1 VTWRRAE
8 CAVIFL
14 TQMPGTTTSAALY
27 GLDARPITVEVDV
40 HGGLPRVTVVG
51 LPDASVQEARE
62 RIRSAIKNS
71 GGVFPYGRVTMSL
84 SPAEWRKEGSGFDL
98 PVAIAVLIAT
108 EQIPDIFFDAL
119 MIGELNLAGRIRP
132 TNGVVAIADLAKR
145 LKKKLFVP
153 KENAAEAALISDV
166 EIIPVESLAEVMQIA
181 LSGGAWP
188 RYETQSHLDV
198 VVPPWS
204 TWPTIQGQAAAK
216 RAMTIAAAGGH
227 NVLLMGPPGSGKTLL
242 ARGLRELLPPM
253 SEQEALMVTRIH
265 SVGGHLRSDQA
276 LLVER
281 PFRQPH
287 HTSSVAALVGGGRV
301 PKPGELSLAHHGI
314 LFLDEFAE
322 FSRDHIEALRQPL
335 EDGTVTVSRV
345 AGTSE
350 FPAAGMLV
358 AAMNPCPCGYLHDRQ
373 RPCHCAPSLIRRY
386 QQRISGPVLDRFD
399 LFVSAPRVGA
409 AEVTQKNIGDDP
421 RSQIFQDRQRQ
432 ELRTKDPR
440 VTNSQLRG
448 TALVA
453 ACPLGEPEQ
462 RLLGQAM
469 ERLQFSM
476 RAYHRL
482 MRVSRTIADLAGAE
496 TITTNHIAEALQYRP
511 PLGLFS
517 SSV

>member
-1 VTWRRAE
+1 MTWRRIE
-8 CAVIFL
+8 RAVIFIIAL
-14 TQMPGTTTSAALY
+14 PGTTTSAALY

-51 LPDASVQEARE
+51 LPDTSVQEARE
-62 RIRSAIKNS
+62 RIRSAVKNS
-71 GGVFPYGRVTMSL
+71 GGMFPNTRVTMSL

-98 PVAIAVLIAT
+98 PVAVALLIAT
-108 EQIPDIFFDAL
+108 GQIPDVFADVL
-119 MIGELNLAGRIRP
+119 LIGELNLAGRIRP

-145 LKKKLFVP
+145 SKKKLFVP
-153 KENAAEAALISDV
+153 QENVAEAALISGV
-166 EIIPVESLAEVMQIA
+166 EIVPVKSLEQVMNLA
-181 LSGGAWP
+181 LSGGSWP
-188 RYETQSHLDV
+188 QHDRTSHIQSV
-198 VVPPWS
+198 SPPWS
-204 TWPTIQGQAAAK
+204 TWPTIQGQTAAK

-227 NVLLMGPPGSGKTLL
+227 NVLLMGPPGSGKTML

-265 SVGGHLRSDQA
+265 SVGGHLQSGHSLIA
-276 LLVER
+276 ER

-335 EDGTVTVSRV
+335 EDGIVTVSRV
-345 AGTSE
+345 AGTSQ

-373 RPCHCAPSLIRRY
+373 RPCRCAPSQVRRY

-399 LFVSAPRVGA
+399 LFVAVPRMTA
-409 AEVTQKNIGDDP
+409 TEASTKIQNDDP
-421 RSQIFQDRQRQ
+421 RTDILRARERQQ
-432 ELRTKDPR
+432 HRTGDER
-440 VTNSQLRG
+440 LTNSQLRG
-448 TALVA
+448 IDLVA
-453 ACPLGEPEQ
+453 ACPLGSDEQ

-496 TITTNHIAEALQYRP
+496 SMTTNHIAEALQYRP
-511 PLGLFS
+511 PLGLFTS
-517 SSV
+517 SG

>member
-1 VTWRRAE
+1 MRL
-8 CAVIFL
+8 FL
-14 TQMPGTTTSAALY
+14 LNLVPGTTTSAALY

-40 HGGLPRVTVVG
+40 HAGLPRVTVVG
-51 LPDASVQEARE
+51 LPDASIQEARE
-62 RIRSAIKNS
+62 RIRSAVKNS
-71 GGVFPYGRVTMSL
+71 GGWFPATRVTMSL

-98 PVAIAVLIAT
+98 PVAVALLIT
-108 EQIPDIFFDAL
+108 TGQIPDIFINSL
-119 MIGELNLAGRIRP
+119 LIGELNLAGHVRP
-132 TNGVVAIADLAKR
+132 TNGIVAIADLAKR

-153 KENAAEAALISDV
+153 KENAAEAALISGV
-166 EIIPVESLAEVMQIA
+166 EIIPVESLEQVMNLA
-181 LSGGAWP
+181 LTGDAWP
-188 RYETQSHLDV
+188 KHDEQSKINV
-198 VVPPWS
+198 VAPPWS
-204 TWPTIQGQAAAK
+204 IWPTIQGQTGAK

-227 NVLLMGPPGSGKTLL
+227 NVLLMGPPGSGKTML

-265 SVGGHLRSDQA
+265 SVGGHLRSGQA
-276 LLVER
+276 LIAER

-335 EDGTVTVSRV
+335 EDGVITVSRV
-345 AGTSE
+345 AGTSQ

-373 RPCHCAPSLIRRY
+373 RPCHCAPTQIRRY

-399 LFVSAPRVGA
+399 LFVAVPRVAA
-409 AEVTQKNIGDDP
+409 AEASPTTSVDDP
-421 RSQIFQDRQRQ
+421 RLSIATARQRQ
-432 ELRTKDPR
+432 THRSRDPR
-440 VTNSQLRG
+440 LTNSQLRG
-448 TALVA
+448 VDLVA
-453 ACPLGEPEQ
+453 ACPLGEAEQ
-462 RLLGQAM
+462 KLLGQAM

-482 MRVSRTIADLAGAE
+482 MRVSRTIADLASAE

-511 PLGLFS
+511 PLGLF
-517 SSV
+517 